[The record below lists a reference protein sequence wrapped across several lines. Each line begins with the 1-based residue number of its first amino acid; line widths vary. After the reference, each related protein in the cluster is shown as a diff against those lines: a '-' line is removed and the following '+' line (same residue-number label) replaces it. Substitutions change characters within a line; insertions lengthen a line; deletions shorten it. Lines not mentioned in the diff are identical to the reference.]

1 MRHRVDPEPRRVA
14 LANAA
19 IEQIDASGN
28 FRKQGRALH
37 RDLEP
42 CHFRVAQI
50 NDNAGAVGSLDPGF
64 PQGVT
69 QTNRARFAGQ
79 IVRDALFRHG
89 LKPRVRS
96 LCFDP
101 LNLSVTLFPR
111 KGSGPFGSCATA
123 LSVSQNENGPVPER
137 SRAVNQTARM

>member
-1 MRHRVDPEPRRVA
+1 LSRPIDTCATESIQSRGVSPWLMPRSNKSTPAGISANRVERF
-14 LANAA
+14 
-19 IEQIDASGN
+19 IEN
-28 FRKQGRALH
+28 
-37 RDLEP
+37 LEP

-89 LKPRVRS
+89 L
-96 LCFDP
+96 
-101 LNLSVTLFPR
+101 
-111 KGSGPFGSCATA
+111 
-123 LSVSQNENGPVPER
+123 
-137 SRAVNQTARM
+137 